1 MGNYSRYPIRKP
13 RTIDRLE
20 IYDCIEIITNDLAR
34 YGVPDQVAVSLIME
48 YFTPLKHAADEL
60 KYEYGKMCFENIQ
73 RYELI
78 LPPLKMDFNR
88 STKIFIGKVLI
99 IDINS

>member
-60 KYEYGKMCFENIQ
+60 KYEYGKMCFKNMPDSAFDE
-73 RYELI
+73 
-78 LPPLKMDFNR
+78 
-88 STKIFIGKVLI
+88 
-99 IDINS
+99 

>member
-34 YGVPDQVAVSLIME
+34 YGVPDQVAVSLTEVIR
-48 YFTPLKHAADEL
+48 TCLKD
-60 KYEYGKMCFENIQ
+60 
-73 RYELI
+73 RI
-78 LPPLKMDFNR
+78 LGTFWFVVLERRQPSVVLR
-88 STKIFIGKVLI
+88 TKIYSKIQPLRSENFKRE
-99 IDINS
+99 DF